1 MKRYLILMF
10 IAVAVVLAAVPAF
23 ADNAITV
30 NSNTFTNSFP
40 DHFTFKLGA
49 QSTANIS
56 QVALLVQ
63 VGQCVSNRYI
73 PDFTPGTSV
82 QATYTWDLKQNYM
95 PPGVAGQ
102 YWWALQDSAGNTLET
117 PKQPFRVDDPNHQWQ
132 KLSNDQLAVYWYSGG
147 QSFGQAIFDR
157 GVKAIDFLQQ
167 DFNVK
172 LDQQVQAFIYGS
184 HSDLLQALSVG
195 AQEWTGGQ
203 DFPEYSIVLIDIE
216 PSNLDWGLGATAH
229 ELTHQVV
236 HRAITNGCS
245 TLGNLSLPPL
255 MDEGLAVYNENPGS
269 PDPQFEPGL
278 KRAIQDNTLI
288 PLRTLTS
295 AFPSDPQAANLSY
308 GESWSFVDFLI
319 RHYGKAK
326 LGQFLQAVKQ
336 GGTIDDLMQQV
347 YGLNLDEL
355 EVEWR
360 KDIGAQPRAI
370 PTRDNSKPTPFP
382 TFGLS
387 TGETSTPAASASG
400 PTSTP
405 ESVAVNVTPP
415 PANPTSA
422 PPSAPSNSIN
432 LSCGGALGFIVL
444 GLVGGTKLLQALAG
458 MIKL

>member
-1 MKRYLILMF
+1 MKRYLILVF
-10 IAVAVVLAAVPAF
+10 FTIVVMLAAVPAR
-23 ADNAITV
+23 ADNAITIS
-30 NSNTFTNSFP
+30 SNKFTNSFP
-40 DHFTFKLGA
+40 DHFTFQLEA
-49 QSTANIS
+49 QSTASIS

-63 VGQCVSNRYI
+63 IGQCVSNRYI
-73 PDFTPGTSV
+73 PKFTPGTSV

-95 PPGVAGQ
+95 PPGASGQ
-102 YWWALQDSAGNTLET
+102 YWWVLQDSAGNTLET
-117 PKQPFRVDDPNHQWQ
+117 PKQPFRVDDPNHPWQ
-132 KLSNDQLAVYWYSGG
+132 KISNDQLAVYWYSGG
-147 QSFGQAIFDR
+147 QDFGQAIFDR
-157 GVKAIDFLQQ
+157 GVKAVDFLEQ
-167 DFNVK
+167 DFAVK
-172 LDQQVQAFIYGS
+172 LDQQVQVFIYGS

-216 PSNLDWGLGATAH
+216 PSNLDWGLGAAAH

-269 PDPQFEPGL
+269 PDPQFEPSL
-278 KRAIQDNTLI
+278 KRAIQNNTLI

-295 AFPSDPQAANLSY
+295 SFPADPQAANLSY

-347 YGLNLDEL
+347 YGLNLDQL
-355 EVEWR
+355 ENEWR
-360 KDIGAQPRAI
+360 KDIGAPPRVI
-370 PTRDNSKPTPFP
+370 PTRDASTPTPFP

-387 TGETSTPAASASG
+387 TDATSIPGAAKPTATSPA
-400 PTSTP
+400 
-405 ESVAVNVTPP
+405 VALNATP
-415 PANPTSA
+415 PANPRSA
-422 PPSAPSNSIN
+422 PPSSPSNSIN
-432 LSCGGALGFIVL
+432 LSCGGAFALIVL
-444 GLVGGTKLLQALAG
+444 GLVGGTKLLQALVG
-458 MIKL
+458 MSKF